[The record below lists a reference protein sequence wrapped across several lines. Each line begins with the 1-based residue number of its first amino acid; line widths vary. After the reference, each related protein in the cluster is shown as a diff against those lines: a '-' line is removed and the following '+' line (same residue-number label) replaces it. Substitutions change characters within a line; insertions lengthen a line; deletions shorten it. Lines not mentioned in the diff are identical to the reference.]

1 MNKLLVVIALLTL
14 IACGNSEHESQHSL
28 IGIEFKSFSEIA
40 ELQKFSKVSDTVV
53 YGTYV
58 DPKHSILHLNNDTQN
73 LILFN
78 SVAIESSNT
87 KKLVKVLDTLAIP
100 DLKNTEFITIGYCQ
114 LNQNMDENLI
124 AVVTKTDSMN
134 IQRITKVWRANT
146 TTNSIEVVNNLNG
159 INCFNE
165 FFVEN

>member
-1 MNKLLVVIALLTL
+1 MKAT
-14 IACGNSEHESQHSL
+14 S
-28 IGIEFKSFSEIA
+28 
-40 ELQKFSKVSDTVV
+40 
-53 YGTYV
+53 
-58 DPKHSILHLNNDTQN
+58 
-73 LILFN
+73 
-78 SVAIESSNT
+78 
-87 KKLVKVLDTLAIP
+87 LAIP

-114 LNQNMDENLI
+114 LNQNLDENLI
-124 AVVTKTDSMN
+124 AIVTKTDSMN